1 MIPPEQGQIDHW
13 INDSR
18 EGLEETEQAL
28 KDGLYEKENIPL
40 QSVYTGNSLEYA
52 SLARAKFLN
61 GDPIGEVRAEFARA
75 ARCMLKSFTMAYDP
89 NDPDYLG
96 DKWPPPNPQYT
107 GKPGSVVEAKWEDPG
122 YGEVSW
128 ADVCETW
135 FIDGINYALMAAD
148 FALARE
154 LASWFQDSPDGY
166 KMDVDVNRY
175 AHALKHAVLAERDLA
190 LDFLLG
196 QLRDYEARPPRTPGD
211 RNYHTLITALH
222 GIVTRDEKRF
232 NEGLLMQIE
241 FYAREGVGEYRNTDE
256 EFICDNAVAL
266 ANLGLHC
273 GLAVTV
279 GHGLLPK
286 GLLIRRE

>member
-1 MIPPEQGQIDHW
+1 MNKPDQEQIDYW
-13 INDSR
+13 V
-18 EGLEETEQAL
+18 EQS
-28 KDGLYEKENIPL
+28 KYQIDRKHKLYEAGFQKEKNLPI
-40 QSVYTGNSLEYA
+40 QGMYTSLSLVHA

-166 KMDVDVNRY
+166 KMDIDVNRY

-266 ANLGLHC
+266 ANLGLHR
-273 GLAVTV
+273 GLAVTME
-279 GHGLLPK
+279 HGLLPK
-286 GLLIRRE
+286 GLLTRRE